1 MIILKNVVKSSN
13 PNKKWTAIFEVD
25 GKEKQTN
32 FGASGMSDY
41 TIHKDKERRNRYIA
55 RHAKDLKTNDPT
67 KPGYLA
73 MFILWNKPTIKA
85 SIADYKRRLK
95 DKNWSLPM

>member
-13 PNKKWTAIFEVD
+13 PKKKWTAIFEVD
-25 GKEKQTN
+25 GKEKRTN

-55 RHAKDLKTNDPT
+55 RHVKDLKTNDPT
-67 KPGYLA
+67 KPGYLS
-73 MFILWNKPTIKA
+73 MFILWNKPSIKA